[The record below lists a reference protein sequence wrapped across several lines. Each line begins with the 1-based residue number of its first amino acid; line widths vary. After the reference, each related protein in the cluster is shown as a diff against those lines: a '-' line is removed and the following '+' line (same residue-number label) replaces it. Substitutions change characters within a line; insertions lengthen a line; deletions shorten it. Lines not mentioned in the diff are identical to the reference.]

1 MREIIFY
8 KTTGGSNPIEDFLD
22 SLSAKQAQKVA
33 WVLNLI
39 EELEIIP
46 GQYFKKMVNTDDIW
60 EVRVKIGS
68 NIFRLLGFFD
78 GPKLLIISY
87 AFQKKTQKTPREA
100 IKTAEQR
107 KQDYF
112 RRKKK

>member
-8 KTTGGSNPIEDFLD
+8 KTSGGNNPIEDFLD

-33 WVLNLI
+33 WVLTLI
-39 EELEIIP
+39 EEMDNVP
-46 GQYFKKMVNTDDIW
+46 GQYFQKMVNTDDLW

-68 NIFRLLGFFD
+68 NIFRFLGFFD

-87 AFQKKTQKTPREA
+87 AFQKKTQKTPQPA
-100 IKTAEQR
+100 IRTAEER
-107 KQDYF
+107 KKDYF